1 MERRTY
7 GLILD
12 GIAGLN
18 NIYIPK
24 YEYHNIKFLFGKKV
38 ILYGAGRVGKDY
50 YQQICR
56 YRQCNIVGWVD
67 QTKQKIDYFN
77 IISKEEI
84 ININFDL
91 IIIAVKDANVAKE
104 IKDDLILIGIDATKI
119 SWDEP
124 MPLWG

>member
-1 MERRTY
+1 M
-7 GLILD
+7 
-12 GIAGLN
+12 N